1 MNFIIMEGKK
11 VDFLLEIFEFKCKV
25 ILFYVYCDL

>member
-1 MNFIIMEGKK
+1 MEGEK

-25 ILFYVYCDL
+25 ILFYVYCDLE